1 MNLFDFTEKF
11 IRCGEGE
18 ELMGANT
25 EYTEYY
31 LTDDGWIQGNS
42 KFIGEPLRIADLPD
56 EVKMHSY
63 KHICV
68 ISEMRTVGSLN
79 GGRSV
84 EVISEKDGCEQKIKE
99 LLDKYPECQLF

>member
-1 MNLFDFTEKF
+1 
-11 IRCGEGE
+11 
-18 ELMGANT
+18 MGANT

-56 EVKMHSY
+56 EVKTHSY
-63 KHICV
+63 KHIRV

-84 EVISEKDGCEQKIKE
+84 EVISKQDGCEQKIKA
-99 LLDKYPECQLF
+99 LLEKYPEEDLI

>member
-1 MNLFDFTEKF
+1 
-11 IRCGEGE
+11 
-18 ELMGANT
+18 MGANT

-42 KFIGEPLRIADLPD
+42 KFMGEPLRIADLSD
-56 EVKMHSY
+56 DIKKHSY
-63 KHICV
+63 KHIRV

-84 EVISEKDGCEQKIKE
+84 EVISKQDGCEQKIKA
-99 LLDKYPECQLF
+99 LLEKYPEEDLI

>member
-1 MNLFDFTEKF
+1 
-11 IRCGEGE
+11 
-18 ELMGANT
+18 MGANT

-42 KFIGEPLRIADLPD
+42 KFMEESLRIADLPD
-56 EVKMHSY
+56 EIKKHSY
-63 KHICV
+63 KHIRI

-79 GGRSV
+79 GARDV

-99 LLDKYPECQLF
+99 LLEKYPESELF